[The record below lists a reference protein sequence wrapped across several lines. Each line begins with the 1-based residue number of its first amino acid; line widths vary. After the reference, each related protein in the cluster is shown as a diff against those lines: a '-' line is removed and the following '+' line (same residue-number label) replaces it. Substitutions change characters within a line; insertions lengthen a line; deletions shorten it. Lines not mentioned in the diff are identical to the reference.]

1 MVELAGL
8 DFIVRRNA
16 WHDTRFVDSEASS
29 DLAPGQV
36 LFRVDR
42 FAFTANNISYAM
54 AGDMLRYWDFFPAN
68 EGWGRLPTMGFGDVV
83 TSTHDSVAV
92 GTRCFGFYPMSKYL
106 LIEPSSASASSIVD
120 GVAHREGLAPAYNQ
134 YSPVETDALYS
145 AEHEDELILMRGLFM
160 TSFLAEDFL
169 CQSDLYGARSVVI
182 SSASSKTAI
191 ALAFVLS
198 EKGRARAVGL
208 TAARN
213 LEFVEGLGCYQQVLT
228 YDQIGW
234 LPDDAAT
241 VFVDM
246 AGNTKV
252 SRSVHEHLGENLKY
266 SQRIG
271 GTHWDASGDDGD
283 LPGPRRE
290 FFFAPR

>member
-1 MVELAGL
+1 
-8 DFIVRRNA
+8 
-16 WHDTRFVDSEASS
+16 
-29 DLAPGQV
+29 
-36 LFRVDR
+36 
-42 FAFTANNISYAM
+42 
-54 AGDMLRYWDFFPAN
+54 
-68 EGWGRLPTMGFGDVV
+68 
-83 TSTHDSVAV
+83 
-92 GTRCFGFYPMSKYL
+92 
-106 LIEPSSASASSIVD
+106 
-120 GVAHREGLAPAYNQ
+120 
-134 YSPVETDALYS
+134 
-145 AEHEDELILMRGLFM
+145 MRGLFM

-228 YDQIGW
+228 YDQIGS
-234 LPDDAAT
+234 LPSDVPT

-246 AGNTKV
+246 AGNAKV
-252 SRSVHEHLGENLKY
+252 SRGVHEHFGPQLKY

-271 GTHWDASGDDGD
+271 GTHWDAGNDDGA
-283 LPGPRRE
+283 LPGPERE
-290 FFFAPR
+290 FFFSPAQIQKRLADLDGLPRRQRRVAEGRARLRA